1 MWIGCYSSRA
11 VMRVCARASLERA
24 AADGATRLPPA
35 LSPICA
41 PAGGGLL
48 LLRRSQSKCKCFCAR
63 DANGQS
69 VDRVTL
75 TQGAVAVAVAT
86 DALAVPSRPKASPS
100 PTARQAT
107 ALGLRCHAKRWPIE
121 SYAQKFDER
130 AKSRSGKFLSLDSR
144 PRMSAVH
151 HLATL
156 DRARGYRPSFRPC
169 HATAR
174 WAAECFGMAPNVSRA
189 RVGGCRASHQHR
201 QRALDAQPHHH
212 LGDRPAERV
221 RAIERS

>member
-1 MWIGCYSSRA
+1 
-11 VMRVCARASLERA
+11 MRVRARASLERA

-86 DALAVPSRPKASPS
+86 NALAVPSRPKASPS

-107 ALGLRCHAKRWPIE
+107 APGLRCAASLRGVSRPTSAWCSKLRTPADGKFRMLQTPKQHWRTTMASRTPLTRQQRARTSLQHHERTSVFRLIDAPLKPCHQNGIE
-121 SYAQKFDER
+121 LRRRPSAS
-130 AKSRSGKFLSLDSR
+130 ASRS
-144 PRMSAVH
+144 
-151 HLATL
+151 
-156 DRARGYRPSFRPC
+156 
-169 HATAR
+169 
-174 WAAECFGMAPNVSRA
+174 APTR
-189 RVGGCRASHQHR
+189 R
-201 QRALDAQPHHH
+201 
-212 LGDRPAERV
+212 
-221 RAIERS
+221 